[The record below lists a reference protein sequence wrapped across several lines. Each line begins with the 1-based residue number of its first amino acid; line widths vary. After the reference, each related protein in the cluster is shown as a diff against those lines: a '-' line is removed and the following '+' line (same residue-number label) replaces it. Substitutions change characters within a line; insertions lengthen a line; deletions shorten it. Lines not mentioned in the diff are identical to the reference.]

1 MTMMVTSEMKL
12 QNCKRNAMKISKELL
27 YDDDVLARIRKA
39 NTENEIVRIMLTARR
54 ECVL

>member
-12 QNCKRNAMKISKELL
+12 RNCKRNAIKISQELL